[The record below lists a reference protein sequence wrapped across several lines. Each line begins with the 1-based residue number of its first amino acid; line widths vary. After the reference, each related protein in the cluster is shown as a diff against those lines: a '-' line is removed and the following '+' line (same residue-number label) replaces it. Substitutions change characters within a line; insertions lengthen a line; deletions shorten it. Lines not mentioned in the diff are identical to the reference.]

1 MSSGRD
7 LLGWVG
13 GASGALAHVLVST
26 RRIVPDAF
34 PFQGLNIVGAALLSV
49 ASLHGGALPSSC
61 VNLVWILFGIR
72 SLAGQRRCHAAALR
86 DVAGREA
93 VRRVELALVN
103 VVVVAA

>member
-7 LLGWVG
+7 LLRWVG
-13 GASGALAHVLVST
+13 GASDALAQRV
-26 RRIVPDAF
+26 VPDAF
-34 PFQGLNIVGAALLSV
+34 LFEGLNIVGAALLSGV
-49 ASLHGGALPSSC
+49 SLHGGALPSAC
-61 VNLVWILFGIR
+61 VNLVWILLGVR

-93 VRRVELALVN
+93 VPRVELALLN